1 MYNLPFYD
9 ILREK
14 CDKKVV
20 PMLFIEMIGRS
31 HSREFVTKQYCPIW
45 MTFHS
50 NILQSGKYTAAKH
63 PPPYLINYRIVP
75 ERLRLLHKRKRQQK
89 LPYFHYVHST
99 LSEIIAPIFTFIFVQ
114 GTQVSIKIS
123 VEILVVTFHIVP
135 PAR

>member
-20 PMLFIEMIGRS
+20 PMLFIEMICWS
-31 HSREFVTKQYCPIW
+31 HCREFVTKQYCPVW

-75 ERLRLLHKRKRQQK
+75 ERLTLLHKRKRQQK
-89 LPYFHYVHST
+89 LPNFHYVHST
-99 LSEIIAPIFTFIFVQ
+99 LSEIIAPIFAFILMQSTIIAIDISVKIFVI
-114 GTQVSIKIS
+114 TC
-123 VEILVVTFHIVP
+123 HIIATV
-135 PAR
+135 